1 MKTNQIS
8 TIKPL
13 KSFFLFSFLV
23 IMMGQLSSC
32 SKEEIP
38 IRKLGSMTI
47 QADVTNPQPCP
58 TSVSFSI
65 NAYAV
70 NYLGYDLAIQI
81 VPSTPP
87 PLSNPNCY
95 YTSCFYWLELEFP
108 YEDVDRA
115 SYMNNPDA
123 PEGAKV
129 IEKDGQG
136 GYVAHNNPVR
146 RNTGEGPP
154 TVIHEICYPAE
165 GTPVALF
172 QLGQQIPIGYDLNNM
187 VINAGGICLVDNL
200 PDPDQ

>member
-23 IMMGQLSSC
+23 VMMGQLSSC

-95 YTSCFYWLELEFP
+95 YTSCFYCLELEFP
-108 YEDVDRA
+108 YEDVDQA
-115 SYMNNPDA
+115 SYMSNPDA

-129 IEKDGQG
+129 ITKDGQG
-136 GYVAHNNPVR
+136 GYVSHNNPVTR
-146 RNTGEGPP
+146 QSGEGPP

-165 GTPVALF
+165 GAPVALF
-172 QLGQQIPIGYDLNNM
+172 QLGQQIPHGYDLNNM